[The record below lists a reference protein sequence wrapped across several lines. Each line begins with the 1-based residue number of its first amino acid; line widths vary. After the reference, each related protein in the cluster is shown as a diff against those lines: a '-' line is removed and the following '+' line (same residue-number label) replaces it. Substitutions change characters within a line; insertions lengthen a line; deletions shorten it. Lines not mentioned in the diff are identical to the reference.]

1 MNASPTPPLRLRPA
15 QEQILAYRGGRM
27 AVSAVPGSGKTF
39 TLSLLAAQLIAD
51 GRVDAAAGQQV
62 LVVTFLNAS
71 VDTFRARIRR
81 RLTEMGLPD
90 AGFDVRTLHS
100 LALEVVRWGS
110 DLLSD
115 DLVVL
120 DDAQSRQFLDAAVDG
135 WINDNVRL
143 WETFLPEYGTEYS
156 PQMIARWR
164 DITATTAAAFI
175 RTAKN
180 ERHRPEA
187 IFAAIQTALEEVG
200 ERGSREAGGDGPD
213 IGRSPLMHMMVG
225 IYSRYQTALARQGG
239 LDYDDLIWV
248 AADRLEREPDLV
260 ASLRERWPFVLEDEA
275 QDSVPLQ
282 ELLLEQLTGPQGN
295 WVRVGDPNQAIT
307 STFTAAHPRFFSH
320 FIDRP
325 DVVART
331 LPNSGRSARLIIG
344 AANAVLNWTMD
355 NHPVPE
361 VRTNAFRRQD
371 ILPAPPGDTQP
382 NPPDDEA
389 GARIRVY
396 RHREE
401 EELPAVARLAHEYA
415 QQHPDH
421 TLAILVPTHQIGF
434 GVARQLD
441 ALNADYDNLL
451 RGSGREREVAAAL
464 HAVLAVLANPLDTKA
479 LQSAHSGLSE
489 LREDGPIYEPYPPE
503 SEDVA
508 RFQALLR
515 SVYRPE
521 ALLFPR
527 EGEDVFTALPPGV
540 ATEED
545 VRRLERLAEFLR
557 GHFDLR
563 TLPVDDLT
571 LALADALFAEGARG
585 QGPGAREEDREAGER
600 ESGGGTSSPGTS
612 NLEPGTSE
620 ADATHELDLA
630 IAYQLASQLRQW
642 REAQPEWRL
651 PELVAQ
657 LQMVASGRRT
667 LNVVRPGEMGYEPAP
682 GRISLA
688 TQHSSKGL
696 EWDAV
701 FLVGIDG
708 MWIPGSLEA
717 PFLGVHDFLGG
728 DPHAEATAQLRFL
741 MRTTAAGR
749 PPTSESGEGLDD
761 APQPM
766 AGDTREVADIGLFP
780 NRTATE
786 SAHIEVICE
795 RLRLLYVGITR
806 ARRYLHISRSRAT
819 RRGNREQEAEP
830 ATVLGVL
837 YRYLEESK

>member
-1 MNASPTPPLRLRPA
+1 MDTPTTPPSLRLRPA
-15 QEQILAYRGGRM
+15 QEEILAYRSGRM

-51 GRVDAAAGQQV
+51 GRIDPNASQQV

-81 RLTEMGLPD
+81 RLLEMGLPD
-90 AGFDVRTLHS
+90 TGFDVRTLHS
-100 LALEVVRWGS
+100 LALEIVRVGS
-110 DLLSD
+110 DILSEE
-115 DLVVL
+115 LTVL
-120 DDAQSRQFLDAAVDG
+120 DEGQSRQFLDAAVDG
-135 WINDNVRL
+135 WINDNARL
-143 WETFLPEYGTEYS
+143 WEAFLPDYGGDYS

-175 RTAKN
+175 REAKN
-180 ERHRPEA
+180 ERYRPEE
-187 IFAAIQTALEEVG
+187 IFAAIRAGAEPPRPSGEEWG
-200 ERGSREAGGDGPD
+200 EGQDVPD
-213 IGRSPLMHMMVG
+213 VARSPLMYMLAG

-239 LDYDDLIWV
+239 LDYDDLIWS
-248 AADRLEREPDLV
+248 AADRLEHEPDL
-260 ASLRERWPFVLEDEA
+260 AQALRRRWPYVLEDEA

-282 ELLLEQLTGPQGN
+282 ETLLEQLTGPSGN

-307 STFTAAHPRFFSH
+307 STFTAAHPRFFSR

-331 LPNSGRSARLIIG
+331 LPNSGRSAPLLIG
-344 AANAVLNWTMD
+344 AANALLNWTID

-361 VRTNAFRRQD
+361 VRTDAFRRQD
-371 ILPAPPGDTQP
+371 ILTTPPGDAQP
-382 NPPDDEA
+382 NPPDSEA
-389 GARIRVY
+389 AARIRVY

-401 EELPAVARLAHEYA
+401 DELPAVARLGWEYS
-415 QQHPDH
+415 QEKPDQ
-421 TLAILVPTHQIGF
+421 TLAILVPTHQVGF
-434 GVARQLD
+434 SIARHLD
-441 ALNADYDNLL
+441 GLNADYDNLL

-464 HAVLAVLANPLDTKA
+464 HAVLAVLANPLDTRA

-489 LREDGPIYEPYPPE
+489 LRETGPLYEVSPDDNE
-503 SEDVA
+503 ETA
-508 RFQALLR
+508 RFRALLR
-515 SVYRPE
+515 SVHRPE
-521 ALLFPR
+521 TLLFPR
-527 EGEDVFTALPPGV
+527 EDEELAAALPTGV

-545 VRRLERLAEFLR
+545 VARLERLADFLR
-557 GHFDLR
+557 ANFDLR
-563 TLPVDDLT
+563 ALPVDDLA
-571 LALADALFAEGARG
+571 LALADTLFIGSRGEGL
-585 QGPGAREEDREAGER
+585 GAREESRGAGEQGSR
-600 ESGGGTSSPGTS
+600 GADSSPGTWPLAPGPS
-612 NLEPGTSE
+612 SPQEP
-620 ADATHELDLA
+620 AELDLA
-630 IAYQLASQLRQW
+630 IAYQIAAQLRLW

-657 LQMVASGRRT
+657 LQMVAAGRRT
-667 LNVVRPGEMGYEPAP
+667 LNIMRGGELGYEPKP

-708 MWIPGSLEA
+708 MWIPGTLEA

-728 DPHAEATAQLRFL
+728 DPNAEATAQLRYL
-741 MRTTAAGR
+741 MRAET
-749 PPTSESGEGLDD
+749 GLH
-761 APQPM
+761 A
-766 AGDTREVADIGLFP
+766 

-806 ARRYLHISRSRAT
+806 ARRFLQISRSRAT
-819 RRGNREQEAEP
+819 RRPRGDQETEP

-837 YRYLEESK
+837 YRYLQDEAQ